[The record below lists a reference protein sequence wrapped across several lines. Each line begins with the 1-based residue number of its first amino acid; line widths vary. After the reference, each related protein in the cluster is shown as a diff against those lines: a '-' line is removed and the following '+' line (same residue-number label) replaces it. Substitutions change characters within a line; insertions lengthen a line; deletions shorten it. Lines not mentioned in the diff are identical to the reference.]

1 MQRNA
6 DLYRSITRIEVTSGL
21 NSGVGSLMI
30 PGLSG
35 GTMHRA
41 CITGLL
47 FVCFGL
53 AALGQTQSSRLGPSL
68 KDQALQALNQHD
80 LKAAAVLYEQ
90 WLQADPQ
97 DHDSWYNLACVR
109 ALAGD
114 NRRALDAWDNAVAAG
129 WTDSST
135 AERDSDL
142 ASIRDESRF
151 QDGLKAIAARKAA
164 ATPDN
169 SSVHWLTMQIR
180 GTYEVLLPPDYDK
193 SNRQYPICVL
203 LHGNGDNESR
213 FARLADS
220 VGREGV
226 IYIAVR
232 APYGSNGSAD
242 SYTAW
247 PPDHVDDNLMPS
259 IRNDYVNWIFNVV
272 RAVQK
277 EYRVGPRQVFIH
289 GFSQGGQF
297 ALLSALLHPDLV
309 KSVFVQS
316 GSAAPASYFTP
327 ASLAAVKKAGVTV
340 WISQGEQDT
349 TVLPENSQK
358 LATQLKN
365 AGIPVTMRLLPGVH
379 TITKEMVEFTKEW
392 KKKQIGE

>member
-1 MQRNA
+1 MQRPCLA
-6 DLYRSITRIEVTSGL
+6 GI
-21 NSGVGSLMI
+21 
-30 PGLSG
+30 
-35 GTMHRA
+35 
-41 CITGLL
+41 L

-80 LKAAAVLYEQ
+80 MKAAALLYEQ

-109 ALAGD
+109 ALAGETS
-114 NRRALDAWDNAVAAG
+114 RALDAWENAVSTG
-129 WTDSST
+129 WTDIPT
-135 AERDSDL
+135 AERDSNL
-142 ASIRDESRF
+142 ASLHGESRF
-151 QDGLKAIAARKAA
+151 QDGLKQIAARKAA
-164 ATPDN
+164 ATPGS
-169 SSVHWLTMQIR
+169 SSVHLLTMQIR
-180 GTYEVLLPPDYDK
+180 GTYEVMLPPDYQQ
-193 SNRQYPICVL
+193 SNRKYPICVL
-203 LHGNGDNESR
+203 LHGNGDNEAR

-220 VGREGV
+220 IGREDV
-226 IYIAVR
+226 IYVAVR

-259 IRNDYVNWIFNVV
+259 VRTDYVDWIFNVV

-277 EYRVGPRQVFIH
+277 EYRAQPRQVFIH

-297 ALLSALLHPDLV
+297 AMLSALLHPDLV

-316 GSAAPASYFTP
+316 GSAVPESYFTP
-327 ASLAAVKKAGVTV
+327 ASLAALKKAGVTV

-349 TVLPENSQK
+349 SVLPEGSKK
-358 LATQLKN
+358 LATRLEN

-379 TITKEMVEFTKEW
+379 TITKEMIEFTKEW
-392 KKKQIGE
+392 KKKQAGE